1 MVLWHNRMQRKARKG
16 SHGDREQKRREP
28 GRSPADVGAHGFSL
42 LYAVCV
48 SFFYFT
54 PLASRPDFSAQ
65 VFDNV
70 LNPAMF
76 LTGAALALLVKHV
89 PTKRQAIIPA
99 IGYLSLAAAV
109 GLLFA
114 AGVAQSSPPPLSP
127 WPPRFSQAQA

>member
-1 MVLWHNRMQRKARKG
+1 MGTASRSDENRGNRQLVLA
-16 SHGDREQKRREP
+16 ST
-28 GRSPADVGAHGFSL
+28 GFSL

-54 PLASRPDFSAQ
+54 PLAARPDFSAQ
-65 VFDNV
+65 AFDNV

-76 LTGAALALLVKHV
+76 LTGVALALLVKHV
-89 PTKRQAIIPA
+89 PAQRQAIIPA

-109 GLLFA
+109 ALLFA
-114 AGVAQSSPPPLSP
+114 AGVAQSSPLS